1 MSLSLLFVEQGDY
14 FRAAL
19 GSRLSRKEYCF
30 YFANRYGDATSILSR
45 KPIDVGLVDL
55 SSLKMEGVRIIE
67 EIKSLKPRV
76 EIITINTY
84 DHLVHSIEAMK
95 AGVFDDFLIP
105 VEINALISRI
115 QAAGLEKKKKERQ
128 RRPFLQKCQDA
139 MMAVAFAE
147 AGELETARIIA
158 ETGKVSDQPKE
169 TKHGQGKG

>member
-1 MSLSLLFVEQGDY
+1 MSLSLLFVEHGDY

-19 GSRLSRKEYCF
+19 GSRLSKNDYCF
-30 YFANRYGDATSILSR
+30 HHAKHLGDASAILSR
-45 KPIDVGLVDL
+45 NPIDVGLVDL
-55 SSLKMEGVRIIE
+55 SSLRVEGIRIIE
-67 EIKSLKPRV
+67 EIKLLKPRV

-84 DHLVHSIEAMK
+84 DHLVHSFEAMK

-105 VEINALISRI
+105 VEINTLISRI

-128 RRPFLQKCQDA
+128 QRPFLQKFQDA

-169 TKHGQGKG
+169 TKHGQG